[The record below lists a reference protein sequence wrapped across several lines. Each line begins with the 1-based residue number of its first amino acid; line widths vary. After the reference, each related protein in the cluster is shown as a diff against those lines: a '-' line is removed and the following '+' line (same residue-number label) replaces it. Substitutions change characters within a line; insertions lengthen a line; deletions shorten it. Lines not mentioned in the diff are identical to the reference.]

1 MAAVT
6 GSLGLLALESGL
18 TAAIS
23 VFGRLTARI
32 RAHAVMYG
40 HGCFRSEPT
49 IRLRALHKA
58 SPVQYSVQKQGRVK
72 VGWLHKAALQVLQCR
87 GVLVVACELTFSE
100 QTDKVKGEVSRS
112 SSSWDVPWFQE
123 CRLAPEWLL
132 REVKGEVRAEAKTSE
147 SSCERCTTKDRE
159 SQQAP
164 SRSRAA
170 VCMRRNLCKES
181 HCVLDCY
188 HAIRSA
194 RFSFLCAVGVKAGC
208 LLAIAG
214 LGFLIAALKLIR
226 LSGESAF
233 RVQVQVETF

>member
-1 MAAVT
+1 MLLCIDIVVFARSLRSDSERFTKRHQYGAAYRGEVESRWDGFARQG
-6 GSLGLLALESGL
+6 GS
-18 TAAIS
+18 
-23 VFGRLTARI
+23 
-32 RAHAVMYG
+32 
-40 HGCFRSEPT
+40 
-49 IRLRALHKA
+49 
-58 SPVQYSVQKQGRVK
+58 
-72 VGWLHKAALQVLQCR
+72 VLQFW
-87 GVLVVACELTFSE
+87 GVLVVACGLTFSE
-100 QTDKVKGEVSRS
+100 QTNKVKGEVSRS
-112 SSSWDVPWFQE
+112 SSWEVPWFQE

-208 LLAIAG
+208 LLAIAE

-233 RVQVQVETF
+233 GVQVQVETF